1 MTKIFSFIL
10 VSLLITVS
18 ASAQATHW
26 RGPTGN
32 GIYPDKN
39 LLKEWP
45 AEGPAMLW
53 HFDELGEGHSSA
65 AVTNNLI
72 YINGELN
79 GIGYL
84 FA

>member
-53 HFDELGEGHSSA
+53 HFDELGEVD
-65 AVTNNLI
+65 AVAPQRVG
-72 YINGELN
+72 NGRVVR
-79 GIGYL
+79 
-84 FA
+84 